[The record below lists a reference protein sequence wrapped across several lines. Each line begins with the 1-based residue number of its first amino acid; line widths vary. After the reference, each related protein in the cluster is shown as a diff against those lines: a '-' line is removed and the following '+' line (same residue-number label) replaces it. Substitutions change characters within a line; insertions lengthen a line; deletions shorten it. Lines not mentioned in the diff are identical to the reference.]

1 MAILWLA
8 LFLMMALQI
17 GLGAIQTRA
26 CRRELAALRGSGTVG
41 VGHAKAGWS
50 RTGRIV
56 ILSYQKSLGRVVA
69 CREMTGITIFARFKD
84 RPDYVGRDLAAMRE
98 LGLAAD
104 AREFRFARRR
114 HPYDAA
120 AVSAKKGALIQA
132 VEAIER
138 RLAAEADAAG
148 TAGADREPSLHARA
162 LAKARLR
169 AR

>member
-17 GLGAIQTRA
+17 GLGAIQVRA
-26 CRRELAALRGSGTVG
+26 YRRELAALRGSGTVG
-41 VGHAKAGWS
+41 VGHVKAGWS

-56 ILSYQKSLGRVVA
+56 ILSYKKSLGQVVA
-69 CREMTGITIFARFKD
+69 CREMAGITIFARFKD
-84 RPDYVGRDLAAMRE
+84 RPDYVGRDLAAMRA

-138 RLAAEADAAG
+138 RLAEEADAAAP
-148 TAGADREPSLHARA
+148 AGAGCRPSLHAQAR
-162 LAKARLR
+162 ARLR
-169 AR
+169 VR

>member
-26 CRRELAALRGSGTVG
+26 CR
-41 VGHAKAGWS
+41 
-50 RTGRIV
+50 
-56 ILSYQKSLGRVVA
+56 
-69 CREMTGITIFARFKD
+69 
-84 RPDYVGRDLAAMRE
+84 RDLAAMRE

>member
-26 CRRELAALRGSGTVG
+26 CRRDLAALRGTVG
-41 VGHAKAGWS
+41 VGHVKAGWS

-56 ILSYQKSLGRVVA
+56 ILSYKKSLGQVVA
-69 CREMTGITIFARFKD
+69 CREMAGITIFARFKD
-84 RPDYVGRDLAAMRE
+84 RPDYVGRDLAAMRA

-138 RLAAEADAAG
+138 RLAEEADAAAP
-148 TAGADREPSLHARA
+148 AGAGCRPSLHAQAR
-162 LAKARLR
+162 ARLR
-169 AR
+169 VR